1 MLQKCAEQLRDMAKA
16 LKFFQERILYFHH
29 CLNACLLVFILEEYA
44 RIDLFML
51 VGSSKC
57 LHRPTQCR
65 PIHVQK
71 YHLCCNASLFLGYF
85 NN

>member
-1 MLQKCAEQLRDMAKA
+1 MLQTRAEQLGDTAKA
-16 LKFFQERILYFHH
+16 LKFVIFQRTSLYFHH

-51 VGSSKC
+51 VGFSKC
-57 LHRPTQCR
+57 LHRPTQRR

-71 YHLCCNASLFLGYF
+71 
-85 NN
+85 